1 MHATIRRYDA
11 IDQTRSNELVKKAEE
26 TLLPRLSNLPG
37 FNGYYLIEAGNG
49 VFSSVGFFDTAAHAE
64 ESTRVASTWVR
75 EENLEKALPNAP
87 KITGGKVVVH
97 NTRELVTA

>member
-1 MHATIRRYDA
+1 MHATIRRYEA

-26 TLLPRLSNLPG
+26 TLLPRLSKLPG

-49 VFSSVGFFDTAAHAE
+49 VFSSVGLFDTAAHAE
-64 ESTRVASTWVR
+64 ESTRVASAWVR
-75 EENLEKALPNAP
+75 EENLEKVLPNSP

-97 NTRELVTA
+97 DTRELATA

>member
-26 TLLPRLSNLPG
+26 TLLPRLSKLPG

-75 EENLEKALPNAP
+75 EENLEKALPTAP
-87 KITGGKVVVH
+87 KLTGGKVVVH

>member
-11 IDQTRSNELVKKAEE
+11 IDQARSNELVKKAEE
-26 TLLPRLSNLPG
+26 TLLPRLSKLPG

-49 VFSSVGFFDTAAHAE
+49 VFSSVGFFDTAEHAE

-75 EENLEKALPNAP
+75 EENLEKVLPNAP
-87 KITGGKVVVH
+87 KITGGEVVVH

>member
-1 MHATIRRYDA
+1 MHATIRRYEA
-11 IDQTRSNELVKKAEE
+11 IDQTRSNELVTKAEE
-26 TLLPRLSNLPG
+26 TLLPRLSKLPG

-75 EENLEKALPNAP
+75 EENLEKALPNSP

>member
-26 TLLPRLSNLPG
+26 TLLPRLSKLPG

-64 ESTRVASTWVR
+64 ESARVASTWVR

>member
-26 TLLPRLSNLPG
+26 TLLPRLSKLPG

>member
-26 TLLPRLSNLPG
+26 TLLPRLSKLPG

-75 EENLEKALPNAP
+75 EENLEKALPTAP

-97 NTRELVTA
+97 KTRELVTA